1 MADLVLDSGAA
12 PRRHTGVRALLAAR
26 LALISFFMGLVVFYQ
41 YRYGQQSKMLP
52 AMLAPIA
59 ATYLLSIAYLI
70 YLKLAGSTALFA
82 YLQLTLDLLLVSWV
96 VYATGGVN
104 SPLSFNYVLVIV
116 AASYFQARRASF
128 WYAGA
133 AALLYGGLLS
143 LEYFRLINPYDA
155 FPPIT
160 DARNLYF
167 FFTSWFVNVTIFF
180 LVATISNYFS
190 GVISETGQELRRKSE
205 DFTMLKAFH
214 ENVLKSMDLGFLAIG
229 LDGVIL
235 SHNPAAERILVL
247 PPVRIDGHPA
257 RDTLDLPKIT
267 EAIAGMAGTGE
278 TSRLFTWSYPAPYG
292 RELNLT
298 LSLTKFATGGR
309 THGFIAVFHDVS
321 ELKEMERQ
329 VANAER
335 MAAIGRVAAG
345 VAHEIR
351 NPLASISGS
360 MQMLESDLA
369 GLLNEQNQ
377 RLMNIM
383 ARETSRLNRI
393 ITQFLGFAA
402 PAKINAESADLRELI
417 EETVAL
423 LESDTNR
430 NRGVRFE
437 SRFEGDTTAWVDTGQ
452 IRQVLWNLCVNALDA
467 MPHGGVLRVGAA
479 RVSMPGRADGAMA
492 VRLSFEDSGEGISLE
507 ARAHL
512 FEPFFTTKPFGTGL
526 GLPTVQKIVEAH
538 GGKVTVTSRH
548 DKGSTFT
555 VWLPVDGAFSASSPY
570 LHN

>member
-1 MADLVLDSGAA
+1 MADSALDSGAA
-12 PRRHTGVRALLAAR
+12 SRRHTGVRALLAAR

-41 YRYGQQSKMLP
+41 YRYGQQSKLLP
-52 AMLAPIA
+52 VMLAPIA
-59 ATYLLSIAYLI
+59 ATYLLSIAYLM
-70 YLKLAGSTALFA
+70 YLKLADSTARFA
-82 YLQLTLDLLLVSWV
+82 YFQLTLDLPLVSWV

-128 WYAGA
+128 WYAA
-133 AALLYGGLLS
+133 AAAVLYGALLS
-143 LEYFRLINPYDA
+143 LEYFRHINPYDA

-160 DARNLYF
+160 DSRNLYF

-190 GVISETGQELRRKSE
+190 GVISETGQELRQKSE

-214 ENVLKSMDLGFLAIG
+214 ENVLKSMDMGFLAIG
-229 LDGVIL
+229 LDGTIL
-235 SHNPAAERILVL
+235 SHNPAAERILGL
-247 PPVRIDGHPA
+247 APFRIDGRA
-257 RDTLDLPKIT
+257 ASETLELPDIT
-267 EAIAGMAGTGE
+267 GAIAGMLGTGE
-278 TSRLFTWSYPAPYG
+278 TSRLFTWGYPAPYG

-298 LSLTKFATGGR
+298 LSLTKFAIEGR
-309 THGFIAVFHDVS
+309 THGLIAVFHDVT

-360 MQMLESDLA
+360 IQMLESDLA
-369 GLLNEQNQ
+369 GVLNEQHQ

-383 ARETSRLNRI
+383 ARETTRLNRI

-402 PAKINAESADLRELI
+402 PAKINAADADLRELTV
-417 EETVAL
+417 ETIAL
-423 LESDTNR
+423 LESDLER
-430 NRGVRFE
+430 NHGVVFDT
-437 SRFEGDTTAWVDTGQ
+437 RFEGDLVATVDAGQ
-452 IRQVLWNLCVNALDA
+452 MRQVLWNLCVNALDA
-467 MPHGGVLRVGAA
+467 MPRGGALRVSAA
-479 RVSMPGRADGAMA
+479 RSPMPGQADGALFI
-492 VRLSFEDSGEGISLE
+492 RLSIQDSGEGVPLE
-507 ARAHL
+507 AQTHL

-538 GGKVTVTSRH
+538 GGKVTVDSRPG
-548 DKGSTFT
+548 KGATFS
-555 VWLPVDGAFSASSPY
+555 VWLPAGGVPPAV
-570 LHN
+570 